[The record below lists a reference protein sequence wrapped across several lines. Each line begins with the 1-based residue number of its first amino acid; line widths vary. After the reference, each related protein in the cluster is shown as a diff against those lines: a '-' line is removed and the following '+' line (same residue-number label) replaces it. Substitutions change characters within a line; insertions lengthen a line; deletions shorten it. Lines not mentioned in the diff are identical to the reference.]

1 MGFKYA
7 VSTKKAND
15 KIPDNWKDSVAL
27 IQVAQSQ
34 KQTQEV

>member
-1 MGFKYA
+1 MAFKYS

-15 KIPDNWKDSVAL
+15 KIPDNWKDPMAL

-34 KQTQEV
+34 KQT